1 MAARPRNGVAG
12 GAGASALALSWRAL
26 SLVWVHTRARLAGL
40 GGHRHAQIN
49 TQKGVDFQDHT
60 GYINNVHKDKQPLQ
74 TEIIMGF
81 TPDTNIS
88 DFTTI
93 LHLEKTGTLSSCDI
107 EYTIDIGGETMD
119 GSVDLSSDDFEVCV
133 DLDVGD
139 LEHLDVDEVDTILSA
154 LCKFHPELM
163 GSRIFGCVPTDT
175 DAIKALMARMDELG
189 EKLNDATVEL
199 AAIRRT
205 AKMLATPEQ
214 PQPCN
219 K

>member
-1 MAARPRNGVAG
+1 
-12 GAGASALALSWRAL
+12 
-26 SLVWVHTRARLAGL
+26 
-40 GGHRHAQIN
+40 
-49 TQKGVDFQDHT
+49 
-60 GYINNVHKDKQPLQ
+60 
-74 TEIIMGF
+74 MGF

-189 EKLNDATVEL
+189 AELNKATIEL
-199 AAIRRT
+199 GAIRRA
-205 AKMLATPEQ
+205 AKMLTVAAPEAE
-214 PQPCN
+214 QPCN